1 LLLLLLLLCA
11 CGLSSLARSTRP
23 VPAVLSF
30 TTRFKTKVVRNTHCS
45 SPLLFLSSPLLFVT
59 IIAVILPLQKAK
71 SPEAAAATSPTLAPA
86 AKAAPTTAA
95 AAKSPPVTA
104 AAANGSATAAASADD
119 VSFHFLFH
127 FPCIFMR
134 TCAATAAWHI
144 CSLHHDSLS
153 PVPLFVV
160 QKKAAREAKFGTG
173 DKVTARAARFGIPVK
188 GTAAGACSICLHIP
202 SAVNSVFQVFFFC
215 FCFLL
220 ACVRSVARMR
230 LA

>member
-1 LLLLLLLLCA
+1 MA
-11 CGLSSLARSTRP
+11 CHHSLAQH
-23 VPAVLSF
+23 VLFPPCCLS
-30 TTRFKTKVVRNTHCS
+30 RHVFKTKVVRNTHCS

-71 SPEAAAATSPTLAPA
+71 SPEAAAATSPTPAPA

-95 AAKSPPVTA
+95 AAKSPPVA
-104 AAANGSATAAASADD
+104 ATAANGSATGAASADD
-119 VSFHFLFH
+119 VSFHVLFH

-134 TCAATAAWHI
+134 TCAATAALHI
-144 CSLHHDSLS
+144 CSLHHDS
-153 PVPLFVV
+153 VPLFVV

-202 SAVNSVFQVFFFC
+202 SAVNSVFQV
-215 FCFLL
+215 CFLFLFCL